1 MMEQDETT
9 GPINLGNPAEFTIA
23 QLAELTL
30 ELTGSSSSF
39 ECKPLPQD
47 DPTRR
52 KPDISLARRTL
63 DGWEPTVQLRE
74 GLLKTI
80 AYFDELLAST

>member
-1 MMEQDETT
+1 QETTT
-9 GPINLGNPAEFTIA
+9 GPVNLGNPAEFTIA

-30 ELTGSSSSF
+30 ELTGSTSTI
-39 ECKPLPQD
+39 ERRPLPQD

-80 AYFDELLAST
+80 AYFDALLAAG